1 MTLNRSETLA
11 LWAIVHVA
19 HPNHH
24 LAARL
29 KAWLDANPVEA
40 EEEE

>member
-29 KAWLDANPVEA
+29 KAWLDAQPLM
-40 EEEE
+40 EEEA